1 LDAGLIYNEFPMMGE
16 SLIPPMKEL
25 FNPYYTR
32 SSNPSTISL
41 VGHNIGENP
50 VLAQLDHRI
59 LAVTT
64 FTLIS
69 LAWISSIRRPLPKQI
84 KSGMHTVM
92 GLAVLQ
98 VALGISTLIYMV
110 PTHLAATH
118 QAGSLALLTA
128 VLVLLGRLRA
138 PTLTRIIK

>member
-1 LDAGLIYNEFPMMGE
+1 MMGE
-16 SLIPPMKEL
+16 SLIPPTKEL

-32 SSNPSTISL
+32 TTTKNPSMISL
-41 VGHNIGENP
+41 ISHNVGENP

-64 FTLIS
+64 FTLTT
-69 LAWISSIRRPLPKQI
+69 LAWISAIRQPLPKLI
-84 KSGMHTVM
+84 KNGMHTVM
-92 GLAVLQ
+92 GFAVLQ

-128 VLVLLGRLRA
+128 VLVLLGRLRPP
-138 PTLTRIIK
+138 PTLVRMIK

>member
-1 LDAGLIYNEFPMMGE
+1 MGE
-16 SLIPPMKEL
+16 GLIPPTKEL

-32 SSNPSTISL
+32 KQDPSTFSL
-41 VGHNIGENP
+41 ITHNVGENP
-50 VLAQLDHRI
+50 VLVQLDHRI

-69 LAWISSIRRPLPKQI
+69 LAWISAIRRPLPKSI
-84 KSGMHTVM
+84 KNGMHSVM
-92 GLAVLQ
+92 GFAVLQ

-110 PTHLAATH
+110 PTHLAVTH

-138 PTLTRIIK
+138 PALVRMIK

>member
-1 LDAGLIYNEFPMMGE
+1 MMGE
-16 SLIPPMKEL
+16 SLIPPTKEL
-25 FNPYYTR
+25 FNTYYTR
-32 SSNPSTISL
+32 TPNPSTVSL

-64 FTLIS
+64 FAFIT
-69 LAWISSIRRPLPKQI
+69 LAWASSIRRPLPPKI
-84 KSGMHTVM
+84 KSGMHAVM

-98 VALGISTLIYMV
+98 VTLGISTLIYMV

-138 PTLTRIIK
+138 PALVRILK